1 MAKYGDED
9 TSKKTSKRKPST
21 ARYFSS
27 KRWIVNKAKRM
38 AKQAKF
44 EAKKKLK
51 KQLNPS

>member
-1 MAKYGDED
+1 MKYGDED
-9 TSKKTSKRKPST
+9 TSKRTSKRKPST

-27 KRWIVNKAKRM
+27 RRWITNKAKRV

-51 KQLNPS
+51 KQLKSS